1 MQLKCY
7 CQRGLTASYT
17 PARFCVGGA
26 FAGLLT
32 VQHRLFAQ
40 QRRFLINQSAMAN
53 SYANYGTFIYLYAH
67 MYYIFNWHYAQY

>member
-1 MQLKCY
+1 M
-7 CQRGLTASYT
+7 SYT
-17 PARFCVGGA
+17 PARFCFGGA

-53 SYANYGTFIYLYAH
+53 SYANYGTFICTYVLY
-67 MYYIFNWHYAQY
+67 I